1 MTITGYKIVY
11 DIVENDKKFT
21 SEVQANDLPDYVRE
35 KIDQYLDY
43 VQLDVYQIGEEE
55 HYQIII
61 EDESEVEWWDII
73 EKITMIIVGIWFC

>member
-1 MTITGYKIVY
+1 MSITGYKIVY

-43 VQLDVYQIGEEE
+43 VQLDVYQIGKEE
-55 HYQIII
+55 HCQIII
-61 EDESEVEWWDII
+61 EEESEVE
-73 EKITMIIVGIWFC
+73 

>member
-55 HYQIII
+55 HYQLII
-61 EDESEVEWWDII
+61 EDESEVE
-73 EKITMIIVGIWFC
+73 